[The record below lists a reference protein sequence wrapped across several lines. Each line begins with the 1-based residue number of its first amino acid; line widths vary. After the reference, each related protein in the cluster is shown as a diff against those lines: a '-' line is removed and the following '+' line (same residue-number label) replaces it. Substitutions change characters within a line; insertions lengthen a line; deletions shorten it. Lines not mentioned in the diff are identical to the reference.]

1 MATDRKHMILGVV
14 SLAAFF
20 VVLVIMFLPIFSG
33 KNAFQAADDFFNS
46 IAKGSS
52 NYFETVKGLIKEEK
66 LSDISVEVSKKADMA
81 NNFETVL
88 RKAGASTEAQGDK
101 LKIKGN
107 YSELLG
113 KIVKDCEDGYYE
125 NTSELEKRYGM
136 NPRIVLY
143 TWWNLLKEME
153 KEFKLKKQFKEAKIA
168 NEVVA
173 KAVEVSYNFYG
184 IKAEKASNKFVTLLL
199 VLVFYVFYT
208 LWYGYGILWLF
219 NGMGLEMKAGKKKEV

>member
-1 MATDRKHMILGVV
+1 MATGRKHMILGVV

-66 LSDISVEVSKKADMA
+66 LSDISVEVSKKADMG

-219 NGMGLEMKAGKKKEV
+219 DGMGLEMKAGKKKEV